1 MPFFGSDQGVAVI
14 QALMWMLWALVPVVG
29 IMMALTPYLMPK
41 RECFA
46 VTVPDTAQ
54 QDPYLKGL
62 KRRFLVW
69 VLAATALLSVVLAA
83 VLAWGAVPVFIV
95 LLTVGLLVISLGG
108 YLLMLRFRRQVQAY
122 KKAQGWQAEAVR
134 RVGFAGPEDFPK
146 PLSLKWA
153 LAYIPLILFVL
164 ALGIVGY
171 PTMPG
176 KIPMNIGMDGQIVH
190 YAEKSFVLVLFPVLF
205 CLFMAVIFTFNQ
217 WMILR
222 SKKATDPS
230 MPAASAWAYGMFAR
244 AQSILLVAMGLV
256 LVGAVGIL
264 LQLAMVGVLSIFDA
278 ALAVLPIV
286 FVIIVASTA
295 VNLVYGQNGARL
307 LTRVD
312 GGDGLLRDDDSHWK
326 LGIFYFNREDASLF
340 LPERFGIGW
349 TVNFARPAVWT
360 ILAALVLLIVAFIVF
375 CLVAT

>member
-1 MPFFGSDQGVAVI
+1 MPFFGSDQGVFI
-14 QALMWMLWALVPVVG
+14 TQSLMWMLWALVPVVG

-46 VTVPDTAQ
+46 VTVPDAAQ
-54 QDPYLKGL
+54 QDPCLKGL
-62 KRRFLVW
+62 KKRFLVW
-69 VLAATALLSVVLAA
+69 VLAVTALLSVAMAA
-83 VLAWGAVPVFIV
+83 VLACGAVSVFIV
-95 LLTVGLLVISLGG
+95 LLTVGLLAISLGG
-108 YLLMLRFRRQVQAY
+108 YLLMLHFRRQVQVY
-122 KKAQGWQAEAVR
+122 KKAQGWQAEGVR
-134 RVGFAGPEDFPK
+134 RVGFAGPEDFPR

-171 PTMPG
+171 PTMPEQVPLQFG
-176 KIPMNIGMDGQIVH
+176 FDGQVSN

-256 LVGAVGIL
+256 LVGVLGTL

-307 LTRVD
+307 LTRVE

-326 LGIFYFNREDASLF
+326 LGIFYFNRDDASLF

-349 TVNFARPAVWT
+349 TVNFARPAVWALLT
-360 ILAALVLLIVAFIVF
+360 ALVLLIVAFVVF

>member
-14 QALMWMLWALVPVVG
+14 QALTWMLWALVPVVG

-69 VLAATALLSVVLAA
+69 VLAATALLSVALAA
-83 VLAWGAVPVFIV
+83 VLAWGAAPVFIV
-95 LLTVGLLVISLGG
+95 LLTVGLLAISLGG
-108 YLLMLRFRRQVQAY
+108 YLPMLRFRQQVQAY

-153 LAYIPLILFVL
+153 LAYIPFILFVL